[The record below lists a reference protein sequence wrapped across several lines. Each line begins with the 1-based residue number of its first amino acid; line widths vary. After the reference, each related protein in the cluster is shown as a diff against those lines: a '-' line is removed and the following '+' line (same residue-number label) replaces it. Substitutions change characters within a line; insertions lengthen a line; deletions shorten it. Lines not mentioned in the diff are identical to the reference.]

1 MKRETEAKTAPVVR
15 GIILMVVIGE
25 RCDVERNTKDQDGG
39 NFLIHL
45 TNGPLLE
52 PVPS

>member
-1 MKRETEAKTAPVVR
+1 MKRETEAKDAPVVR

-25 RCDVERNTKDQDGG
+25 RRDVERKTKDQDGG

-45 TNGPLLE
+45 ENGLAFE
-52 PVPS
+52 PVP